1 MRGPTVTVR
10 ESLDRLLSAE
20 TGVDLAA
27 MEPNDIIVQRTA
39 LREGDASFV
48 GRPEEESP
56 VWVLVTRGRGVV
68 SCSRLLYRV
77 ACAWAEDFAAADH
90 LLRPE
95 FLDDLRCDV
104 ARSMD
109 AEVRVEAWR
118 ILVRDLPSAPD
129 ALSLTTAQSGP
140 VVLCAAD
147 DRSAARELV
156 AAGAV
161 EYGRLI
167 RMVARR

>member
-1 MRGPTVTVR
+1 MRGSPVNVR

-27 MEPNDIIVQRTA
+27 MEPNDIIVQRTP
-39 LREGDASFV
+39 LREDSASFA

-95 FLDDLRCDV
+95 FLDDLRCEV
-104 ARSMD
+104 ARSMA
-109 AEVRVEAWR
+109 AEVHVETWR
-118 ILVRDLPSAPD
+118 IFTRDRPD
-129 ALSLTTAQSGP
+129 APEVVSLTTSQTGP
-140 VVLCAAD
+140 VVLCLSD
-147 DRSAARELV
+147 DRISAHKLIAS
-156 AAGAV
+156 GAV
-161 EYGRLI
+161 EYGRLV